1 MENIKKVSI
10 FLGFLTIISCS
21 KPTYCECETIS
32 RDAIVVSS
40 IGLARDVNLD
50 KLEDCAEKVKK
61 DINLNLPA
69 SQISIDYIQQVSYEM
84 CKNGY
89 YEGKGRDYKKYYNT
103 DK

>member
-1 MENIKKVSI
+1 MKNNKLSLL

-32 RDAIVVSS
+32 RDAIVVTS
-40 IGLARDVNLD
+40 IGLPRDVNLD

-61 DINLNLPA
+61 DINLNIPA

-84 CKNGY
+84 CKHGY

>member
-1 MENIKKVSI
+1 MKINKISLLS
-10 FLGFLTIISCS
+10 LGFLISISCS

-32 RDAIVVSS
+32 RDAIVASV
-40 IGLARDVNLD
+40 GLPRDVNLD

-84 CKNGY
+84 CKQ
-89 YEGKGRDYKKYYNT
+89 
-103 DK
+103 

>member
-1 MENIKKVSI
+1 MENLKKVSI

-32 RDAIVVSS
+32 RDAIVASV
-40 IGLARDVNLD
+40 GLPRNVNLD

-89 YEGKGRDYKKYYNT
+89 YEGKGSDYKKYYNT